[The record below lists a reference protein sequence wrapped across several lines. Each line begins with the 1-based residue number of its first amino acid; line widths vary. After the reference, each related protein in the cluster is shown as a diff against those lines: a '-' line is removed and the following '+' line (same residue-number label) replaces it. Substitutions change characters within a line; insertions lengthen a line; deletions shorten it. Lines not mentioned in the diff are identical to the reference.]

1 MKNALHKNSVL
12 LCALVFTL
20 IFCTVFFAVQDLG
33 RVAVAQSES
42 FDDTNVLDDLQSST
56 VNGKPFDIL
65 DYAFDETKDVRIIN
79 FVEYCYSYKINMR
92 GHYGIYVYVYNP
104 KGLNI
109 VENSRQ
115 NKIQMAV
122 AWTKNEDG
130 IYSATR
136 YEKFNLKFCNKAEKA
151 NYRGLFYK
159 FKVVDKK
166 IDGKSM
172 VERVNANERRYDVS
186 GIELLTSGKQNAT
199 EYTVGGTYKF
209 TGYAKGFGNSDEDT
223 LSCSVQELETLKL
236 NVNRTYYRTNVSSL
250 GRGHY
255 NEINT
260 VYFSVPNRVFND
272 YGNLQKIRAEWWEY
286 KTKPALVLN
295 DKSFVDYALQYNGK
309 EVGAHNPDS
318 DSVIRAHDKNIPFYA
333 YALKAF
339 QEGTVSYYWTFNVD
353 MLDYKVGGVGKG
365 WDKSCDKVSNL
376 LPFVFYSPSPQIN
389 SFLDL
394 FYTSPVAGKVDGSE
408 VANYIYNYKNNL
420 GHGYIDCNGRQISKD
435 LFETT
440 VDSGRT
446 IGHNDKTIDLSDTF
460 NLSSYDSNHSWF
472 KKLWEYGFWAPKTD
486 GDYKNVLPIYEVKD
500 EDLRGADSAAI
511 ASSLLV
517 NQDDISNLRAFYT
530 AEKLKGNRVV
540 LFRFANTDYYAE
552 EATMTKINRGGSASG
567 YVAQQTCFFD
577 FDIIEL
583 TFNKNGTYKVIP
595 VVSSPLDIINGLNPP
610 PSVLQW
616 WKIILAVVALLL
628 LLILLAPIL
637 PHIINF
643 VIMLIKL
650 PFKAIGGLVKSF
662 KKGKA
667 KTRNNPAKRKKTR
680 R

>member
-1 MKNALHKNSVL
+1 MKNALYKNKVL
-12 LCALVFTL
+12 LYALVFAL

-33 RVAVAQSES
+33 RIAFAQSES

-109 VENSRQ
+109 VENSGQ

-130 IYSATR
+130 TYSATR

-159 FKVVDKK
+159 FKVVDRK

-209 TGYAKGFGNSDEDT
+209 TGYAEGFGNSDEDT
-223 LSCSVQELETLKL
+223 LSCSVQDLETLRL

-309 EVGAHNPDS
+309 EVGAHNPDG
-318 DSVIRAHDKNIPFYA
+318 DAVLRAHDKNIPFYA
-333 YALKAF
+333 YALKAM
-339 QEGTVSYYWTFNVD
+339 QEGVVAYYWTFNVD
-353 MLDYKVGGVGKG
+353 MLEYKIGGVGKSV
-365 WDKSCDKVSNL
+365 DKSCDKVSNM

-435 LFETT
+435 LFETY
-440 VDSGRT
+440 VDEGRQ

-486 GDYKNVLPIYEVKD
+486 GDYKDVLPIYEVKD

-552 EATMTKINRGGSASG
+552 EATMSKTNRGGSASG